1 MERDFI
7 LVAKATENEQ
17 RWMPI
22 VIQYSKI
29 IWLVYVTEDTV
40 VYRLRVE
47 DVEMRRLKREIDDIM
62 VCERLELFE
71 YVEW

>member
-7 LVAKATENEQ
+7 LVVRAADSEQ

-22 VIQYSKI
+22 LIQYSKI
-29 IWLVYVTEDTV
+29 IWLVFVMEDTV
-40 VYRLRVE
+40 VYRLRIE
-47 DVEMRRLKREIDDIM
+47 DVQMRRLKKTVGEIL
-62 VCERLELFE
+62 VCEKLDLFE